1 MKNHCP
7 DKTAFRV
14 SIPIIASRIQA
25 VRTFATSLFRTGFV
39 LLFLNGCAPAS
50 HFSATSTSAIISRQI
65 ANHRELILASDPRF
79 RFEGRFDWSD
89 SNAPV
94 VIWQASRIDLDFAGT
109 ELGLCFD
116 KPTGQNFFNAVVDGS
131 NTVVEASEGKPVNP
145 PSFGDLGPRWH
156 RLELF
161 KRSEAAAGHVRF
173 CGVTLASGA
182 TARATEP
189 PAYKLK
195 MEFIGDSITVGAC
208 NEDGSADQWMN
219 RRTHNSALSYA
230 ALTAKAFQA
239 DHRNISVSG
248 MGISTGYVPM
258 KAGEV
263 WNRLYPTTNAPLV
276 ESADWIP
283 QIVFVNFG
291 ENDNSFTKVHG
302 RPFPADFTQGYM
314 ELVRAIRSDYPEARI
329 VLLRGG
335 MSGGAKSEPLRVAWE
350 SAVTQLES
358 TDQGTSHFVFQH
370 WTMTHPRVSD
380 DRIMADE
387 LVRWLW
393 QQKFIPPN
401 RAAP

>member
-1 MKNHCP
+1 
-7 DKTAFRV
+7 
-14 SIPIIASRIQA
+14 
-25 VRTFATSLFRTGFV
+25 
-39 LLFLNGCAPAS
+39 
-50 HFSATSTSAIISRQI
+50 
-65 ANHRELILASDPRF
+65 
-79 RFEGRFDWSD
+79 
-89 SNAPV
+89 
-94 VIWQASRIDLDFAGT
+94 
-109 ELGLCFD
+109 
-116 KPTGQNFFNAVVDGS
+116 
-131 NTVVEASEGKPVNP
+131 
-145 PSFGDLGPRWH
+145 
-156 RLELF
+156 
-161 KRSEAAAGHVRF
+161 
-173 CGVTLASGA
+173 
-182 TARATEP
+182 
-189 PAYKLK
+189 
-195 MEFIGDSITVGAC
+195 
-208 NEDGSADQWMN
+208 
-219 RRTHNSALSYA
+219 LSYA